1 MDLMDSTLIFLSE
14 SAGCPAVASLAR
26 AARDQLRDRGEVDYA
41 LLNELIGQA
50 SGAGVLH
57 DMRGKYSPTAYEAII
72 APVVAELG
80 WRTPVPS
87 RPSWRQS
94 PAPGSPDDPLTAPVW
109 PPTS

>member
-14 SAGCPAVASLAR
+14 SATCPAVESLAR
-26 AARDQLRDRGEVDYA
+26 SAHDQLTDRGEVDYP

-50 SGAGVLH
+50 SEKGVLQA
-57 DMRGKYSPTAYEAII
+57 MRGKYSPAAYEAII

-80 WRTPVPS
+80 WRVPVPQ

-109 PPTS
+109 PPR